1 MSGKFKGFDKL
12 NKEIEKLSK
21 STIGLLDLFNPSFMT
36 KYTEFKDFQEFHDQ
50 SPYQFTEKDSNVQ
63 DLKNDELDKF
73 VAEKTSFSNWRLMF
87 KKAANEHL
95 QKQFKGI
102 FK

>member
-12 NKEIEKLSK
+12 NKEVEKLSQ
-21 STIGLLDLFNPSFMT
+21 STVGLTDLFNPTFMARYTDFKSFE
-36 KYTEFKDFQEFHDQ
+36 EFQDE
-50 SPYQFTEKDSNVQ
+50 SPYKFTAKDSNVQ
-63 DLKNDELDKF
+63 DFRNEELDKF

-87 KKAANEHL
+87 DKAANEHL